1 MRLLKCEVLSMSV
14 LAVPLCLEF
23 GFVEASLPIMTTKN
37 IVMKPLK
44 GRLKSV
50 SFFRPL
56 VEINFL
62 GR

>member
-1 MRLLKCEVLSMSV
+1 MSV